1 MILSYL
7 TSRCS
12 EGATLAY
19 IPNYFLKYCDDYLTF
34 WAKNSN
40 FDIIFLIFLKITNNS
55 ENSVKFQCFIYKFQ

>member
-40 FDIIFLIFLKITNNS
+40 FDIIFF
-55 ENSVKFQCFIYKFQ
+55 